1 MKKELDPERTLKHV
15 GKVMEKEGNREE
27 KLKKICE
34 VLNESV
40 DYYDWV
46 GFYLIKKKNGESELE
61 LGSFVGEDTEHT
73 NIGIGEGICGQ
84 AAEREDT
91 YVAQEV
97 SKESNYLA
105 CSPNVKSEIV
115 IPIKKNDKVVGELDI
130 DSHITEPFSQE
141 DRDLLEEV
149 CERVASLFD

>member
-1 MKKELDPERTLKHV
+1 MEKELDPERTLKRIE
-15 GKVMEKEGNREE
+15 KVMEKEGNREE
-27 KLKKICE
+27 KLKRICE
-34 VLNESV
+34 VLNENV

-61 LGSFVGEDTEHT
+61 LGPFVGEDTEHT

-115 IPIKKNDKVVGELDI
+115 IPVKKKDKVVGELDI

-141 DRDLLEEV
+141 DRDLLEDV